1 VLDIGG
7 SRSRTL
13 IYSGLS
19 LSVFSFAGVQVPAEL
34 IQQYYS
40 SLIRSHGGFV
50 QSGPPEKSPFTVF
63 PLEGPVK
70 NRPAKRD
77 SGDENRASG
86 SGSSS
91 AKDEAEEGGGE
102 GMDVDMVKDEIRVR
116 SGETGKTEKEVESLL
131 KEVLRGKERCFYYG
145 YPRGEADIFVPL

>member
-1 VLDIGG
+1 MFLCAI
-7 SRSRTL
+7 
-13 IYSGLS
+13 
-19 LSVFSFAGVQVPAEL
+19 QVPAEL

-50 QSGPPEKSPFTVF
+50 QSSPPEKSPFTVF
-63 PLEGPVK
+63 PLAGPVK
-70 NRPAKRD
+70 NRPTKRD

-91 AKDEAEEGGGE
+91 GKDEADDEGGE
-102 GMDVDMVKDEIRVR
+102 GMEVDMVKNEIRVR

-131 KEVLRGKERCFYYG
+131 KEVLRGKERCFYYR